1 LSLTTLIE
9 FVEGVVF
16 MRLLSLQ
23 VALFVDGVIDRPD
36 KLMPKINAEFNNM
49 FNDMPN
55 IIKLPVEVP
64 AEIPVVQMSSLDQKY
79 RLNISRNRID
89 LFYTAPVPV
98 VDSTPLYLQT
108 LSPLIAQFYQ
118 YIAGIQK
125 IPLNRVGFITTMF
138 FPEENNIAR
147 IAKRYFS
154 DKSFEKNCELSFRTN
169 IQSRIKS
176 YTLNNILNIEANTLY
191 QRYGNQEISTDGI
204 IITTDINNVP
214 NGKLL
219 SIPMIKSIVTYAEKR
234 LDESVLKEM
243 I

>member
-1 LSLTTLIE
+1 
-9 FVEGVVF
+9 

-36 KLMPKINAEFNNM
+36 RLMPQINNEFNNL

-55 IIKLPVEVP
+55 IIKLPMEAP
-64 AEIPVVQMSSLDQKY
+64 AEIPIVQMSSLDQKY
-79 RLNISRNRID
+79 RLNISRNRLD
-89 LFYTAPVPV
+89 FFYTAPVLV
-98 VDSTPLYLQT
+98 VDSTPLYLKV

-118 YIAGIQK
+118 YIIGDQK
-125 IPLNRVGFITTMF
+125 LPISRVGFITTMF

-169 IQSRIKS
+169 VQNKIKAH
-176 YTLNNILNIEANTLY
+176 TINNILNIEANTLY
-191 QRYGNQEISTDGI
+191 QRNGDQETSTDGI

-214 NGKLL
+214 NEKPL
-219 SIPMIKSIVTYAEKR
+219 SISMVKSIVTYAEKR
-234 LDESVLKEM
+234 LNDDTLREM